1 MYTCLQLIPSRPA
14 TTVSYQGA
22 KCMKPCVYAFN
33 NITNKWCIN
42 LGNLLIGLCRLMA
55 YEAFRHSPTNG
66 ISTSKY
72 TNGSNGE
79 HVPLAWMTNV
89 KTHWNNTV
97 IESGLQSDRDLWI
110 PSDKNKLKCRVAFN
124 HNVHKGFNWSSWAPL
139 ACRKTPTDKKR
150 NWLRRSLQVL
160 HTFTHHTDSEF
171 LSCFHAVFVPFWW
184 HYLVLVFSWRNQ
196 IFTNELRKKL
206 DRLAQRIAIQ
216 KKKKKSQVQLYR
228 LMTLCFLLLFCSP
241 SQWSHW
247 NEWGGLLFFFFFIFF
262 YYTVLLSDRNTAKG
276 GI

>member
-184 HYLVLVFSWRNQ
+184 HYLVLVFSWRNL
-196 IFTNELRKKL
+196 IFTNELRKKF
-206 DRLAQRIAIQ
+206 
-216 KKKKKSQVQLYR
+216 KGSKVQLYR

-247 NEWGGLLFFFFFIFF
+247 NEWGGLLFCFF
-262 YYTVLLSDRNTAKG
+262 
-276 GI
+276 